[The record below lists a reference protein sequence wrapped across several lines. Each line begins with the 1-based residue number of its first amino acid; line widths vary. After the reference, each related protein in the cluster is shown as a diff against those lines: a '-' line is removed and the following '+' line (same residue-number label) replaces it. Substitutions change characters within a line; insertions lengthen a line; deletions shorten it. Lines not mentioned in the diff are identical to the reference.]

1 MEDFDL
7 AMEYEAGDRR
17 DWESLQRRKAEAEK
31 VRTEAVP
38 YIQQIRIHTYGIHWF
53 RIRDSDTYLRYS
65 LNPNPDPEPD
75 PDPGL

>member
-1 MEDFDL
+1 MDEEFMEDFDL

-38 YIQQIRIHTYGIHWF
+38 YIQ
-53 RIRDSDTYLRYS
+53 
-65 LNPNPDPEPD
+65 
-75 PDPGL
+75 

>member
-1 MEDFDL
+1 MVEEFMEDFDL

-31 VRTEAVP
+31 VCTEAVP
-38 YIQQIRIHTYGIHWF
+38 YIQQIRIHTY
-53 RIRDSDTYLRYS
+53 S
-65 LNPNPDPEPD
+65 LNPDPDPEPD